1 MEVRQIQRALARHFD
16 YTKYTCVPNIYLG
29 GGEMD
34 FAAVSEAGYLV
45 EVEIKLT
52 VSDWREDL
60 KKAKWGADYAK
71 FRLIVSRFYY
81 AVPTELLP
89 KAPTWVPKSAGL
101 IACWLDGKRVRM
113 KVHREADRAA
123 AHKVGERELGAINAS
138 LYHRFWQRELR
149 AA

>member
-1 MEVRQIQRALARHFD
+1 MDVRSIQHALARHFD

-52 VSDWREDL
+52 ASDWNEDR

-71 FRLIVSRFYY
+71 FRAVVSRFYY
-81 AVPTELLP
+81 AVPAELMP
-89 KAPTWVPKSAGL
+89 KAPSWIPRAAGML
-101 IACWLDGKRVRM
+101 ACRLDGKRVR
-113 KVHREADRAA
+113 VSIHREAERAA
-123 AHKVGERELGAINAS
+123 AHKVGEKELRAVNAS

>member
-1 MEVRQIQRALARHFD
+1 MDVQQIQRALARHFD

-34 FAAVSEAGYLV
+34 FAAVSEAGDLV

-52 VSDWREDL
+52 ASDWNEDR

-71 FRLIVSRFYY
+71 FRAIVSRFYY
-81 AVPTELLP
+81 AVPAELMP
-89 KAPTWVPKSAGL
+89 KAPAWVHGSVGL
-101 IACWLDGKRVRM
+101 LACHQDGRRAHVTI
-113 KVHREADRAA
+113 HREAERSAA
-123 AHKVGERELGAINAS
+123 PKIGEREWSSINAS